1 MNIQANDRKQINT
14 AVLDHL
20 FTQGEAGADVVS
32 IHLPLRYGQAD
43 LAALVW
49 SVQLVSEKDS
59 FVSKA
64 LEKEV
69 AEEELILRWMVEE
82 DCTAVSGK
90 VSVTVVGVSED
101 GGTVIKF
108 DGNRIFIKE
117 AAYGSF
123 APTPDTMAAALL
135 QVQKAAEEAASAA
148 KSANEDAQAAQ
159 ESASRSPYIGEDGF
173 WYVFDGESGM
183 YQKSD
188 IAAVGPAG
196 PAGPK
201 GDPGGVLT
209 VNGQTPDSSG
219 NVNVQAGVTSVFGRE
234 GAVTAQPGDYNIS
247 QITGAV
253 RPNLLDNWYFGNPVN
268 QRGQTEYNGAEYT
281 VDRWKKTTS
290 DGAVT
295 MTAGGITATNEAGAG
310 TLYLSQYLGGF
321 DLRNFD
327 CVFSVLTENGLFLT
341 KQVDAIGS
349 QDETPFGYLRI
360 GWSESANCSFVQIQ
374 ITQGNTAN
382 ILAAKLELGEG
393 QTLAH
398 QDADGNW
405 VLNEIPDYAEE
416 LAKCQR
422 YFVRI
427 KNEGTATGFIGT
439 GVATSTNGTICVL
452 PLPVSMRA
460 APALSGWS
468 GVTFGDG
475 GSSDTTAATSVEAIA
490 AAAPYNTRPVVIRG
504 TSTRGDAYVIFLTA
518 GGYLD
523 FSADL

>member
-1 MNIQANDRKQINT
+1 MQRTTFFQMNLPGVNDPAYIEAINDNTRKIDSLLSEVPKSFFVETKGYFSTIEELQAAHPTGSDGDAYIVGTGEDATVYAWTPSGWANVGK
-14 AVLDHL
+14 V
-20 FTQGEAGADVVS
+20 QGPAGAD
-32 IHLPLRYGQAD
+32 G
-43 LAALVW
+43 
-49 SVQLVSEKDS
+49 
-59 FVSKA
+59 
-64 LEKEV
+64 
-69 AEEELILRWMVEE
+69 AE
-82 DCTAVSGK
+82 GPQ
-90 VSVTVVGVSED
+90 G
-101 GGTVIKF
+101 
-108 DGNRIFIKE
+108 
-117 AAYGSF
+117 
-123 APTPDTMAAALL
+123 P
-135 QVQKAAEEAASAA
+135 Q
-148 KSANEDAQAAQ
+148 
-159 ESASRSPYIGEDGF
+159 
-173 WYVFDGESGM
+173 
-183 YQKSD
+183 
-188 IAAVGPAG
+188 GPAG
-196 PAGPK
+196 PQGPQGPQGPAGAS
-201 GDPGGVLT
+201 GVLT
-209 VNGQTPDSSG
+209 VNGQEPDSNG
-219 NVNVQAGVTSVFGRE
+219 NVTVQAGVTSVFGRG
-234 GAVTAQPGDYNIS
+234 GAVIAQPGDYNVS

-268 QRGQTEYNGAEYT
+268 QRGETEYNGAEYT

-422 YFVRI
+422 YYQKI
-427 KNEGTATGFIGT
+427 TG
-439 GVATSTNGTICVL
+439 GVYAAISTSTTNLRFFVPT
-452 PLPVSMRA
+452 PVSMRA
-460 APALSGWS
+460 NPAISGTLTGQAIYSNDDVLSNVTLSGVSTQLLNTS
-468 GVTFGDG
+468 GVYVSAN
-475 GSSDTTAATSVEAIA
+475 SSSNLAAYRA
-490 AAAPYNTRPVVIRG
+490 YNFCLINDLVL
-504 TSTRGDAYVIFLTA
+504 DANL
-518 GGYLD
+518 
-523 FSADL
+523 